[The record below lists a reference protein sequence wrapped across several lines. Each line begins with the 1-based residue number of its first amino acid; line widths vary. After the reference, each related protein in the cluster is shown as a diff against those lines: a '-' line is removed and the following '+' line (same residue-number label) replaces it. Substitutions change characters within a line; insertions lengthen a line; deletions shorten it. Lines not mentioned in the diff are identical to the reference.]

1 MVFTDIGWH
10 FLSFFFSG
18 WFAVCFC
25 PFEFAQALSPLYVV
39 VDSYIHMD
47 EMGFNVYTMLCS
59 KIYFSLECLRLF
71 LSGTLH
77 LRAEIAKAI
86 DSFSEFYNGNAPTP
100 YDVQKS
106 PSFIW
111 EANFENSIKNSLK
124 IIWICKHS
132 LLQWRICTFCTQ
144 I

>member
-1 MVFTDIGWH
+1 
-10 FLSFFFSG
+10 
-18 WFAVCFC
+18 
-25 PFEFAQALSPLYVV
+25 
-39 VDSYIHMD
+39 MD

-59 KIYFSLECLRLF
+59 KIYFSLECLRLS

-100 YDVQKS
+100 YEKS

-111 EANFENSIKNSLK
+111 EANFENSIKKLFKNHMNMQAFSFRMTNLYFLYTNLKLVYAPPQRKWIMTWIIDDNPKIIPHLPVHAKNRTTSVHCLK
-124 IIWICKHS
+124 I
-132 LLQWRICTFCTQ
+132 T
-144 I
+144 